1 MNLLFYYYYL
11 TKDWILCNFGNY
23 FSNNSKNETLL
34 KDLLKEANDNPN
46 NPNNPNNPDN
56 PDN

>member
-46 NPNNPNNPDN
+46 NPDN